1 MRTTRT
7 YRIRLAVVVMAVAAL
22 AAGCSEDSSVGSG
35 VEVGGGGG
43 PGALRDQSTTTVAA
57 GEQPAAAPTTK
68 PQASAAIEAP
78 AQGGRPDGGST
89 ETTAPP
95 PVVTEETAPPAP
107 VTTQPARETAIKITD
122 AGTSFDPVIAQAAAG
137 TKVVWENTGTA
148 PRQVADRDNKYFVS
162 PMIEPGQKFTWN
174 VNAPAG
180 TTVNYRDTTRP
191 YAQAAKIEIY

>member
-57 GEQPAAAPTTK
+57 GDQPAPPTTK
-68 PQASAAIEAP
+68 PQASAAIQEP
-78 AQGGRPDGGST
+78 AQDARPAGGTPA
-89 ETTAPP
+89 TTAPP
-95 PVVTEETAPPAP
+95 PVVTEETAPEAP

-137 TKVVWENTGTA
+137 TKVTWENTGTA